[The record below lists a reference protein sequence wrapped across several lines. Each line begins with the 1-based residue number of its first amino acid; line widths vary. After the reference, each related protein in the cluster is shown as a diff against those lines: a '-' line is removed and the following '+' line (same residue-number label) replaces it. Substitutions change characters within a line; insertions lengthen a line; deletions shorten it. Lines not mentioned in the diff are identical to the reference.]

1 MSIKNTLHILVAPLD
16 WGLGHTT
23 RCVPVIQHLLHCG
36 HRVLFAGNE
45 QQRAYI
51 QVTLPD
57 LPSVHLQGYNISYAK
72 QGNMFMAAIAGQVP
86 KVMRAIGQEHDWLKK
101 IVVEHHIDAVIS
113 DNRYGLHHHNIPSVI
128 MTHQLQVM
136 SGMGSWVDN
145 MLRKLHYHYL
155 QKFNA
160 CWVVDI
166 PDAPGLAG
174 ALSHPAAL
182 PHHTTY
188 IGLLSQ
194 LQIINDAAQDY
205 LLVLLSG
212 PEPQR
217 TMLSQQLWAQLQDY
231 KGQVVFAEGKAD
243 ADIPVHIPAHVRHYP
258 ILTKGNLETMLQGAA
273 MVICRSGYST
283 IMDLVKLQKKAILI
297 PTPGQTEQ
305 EYLAKQLH
313 QQGCY
318 PYLSQKDFEID
329 KAMVMAA
336 QFSYQPLATPAA
348 YDMYKG
354 VLDNWLQKI

>member
-23 RCVPVIQHLLHCG
+23 RCMPVIQHLLHSG

-45 QQRAYI
+45 QQRGYVLA
-51 QVTLPD
+51 TLPQ
-57 LPSVHLQGYNISYAK
+57 LPIVHLNGYNISYAK

-86 KVMRAIGQEHDWLKK
+86 KVMRAIGQEHEWLKK
-101 IVVEHHIDAVIS
+101 IVAEHSIDAVIS
-113 DNRYGLHHHNIPSVI
+113 DNRYGLHHAAIPCAI

-136 SGMGSWVDN
+136 SGMGAWVDN

-155 QKFNA
+155 QKFNT
-160 CWVVDI
+160 CWVVDV

-174 ALSHPAAL
+174 ALSHPATL
-182 PHHTTY
+182 PHNATY
-188 IGLLSQ
+188 VGLLSQ
-194 LQIINDAAQDY
+194 IPISNNVSKDY

-217 TMLSQQLWAQLQDY
+217 TLLSRQLWAQLQSY

-243 ADIPVHIPAHVRHYP
+243 ADAPAHIPAHIRHYP
-258 ILTKGNLETMLQGAA
+258 ILTKDNLETILQGAA

-305 EYLAKQLH
+305 EYLAKQLQ
-313 QQGCY
+313 QQGIY
-318 PYLSQKDFEID
+318 PYLSQTDFEIN
-329 KAMVMAA
+329 KAMAIAA
-336 QFSYQPLATPAA
+336 QFPYQPLGTTAA
-348 YDMYKG
+348 YEMHMR
-354 VLDNWLQKI
+354 VLDNWLQNL

>member
-23 RCVPVIQHLLHCG
+23 RCVPVILHLLHCG

-45 QQRAYI
+45 QQRAYM
-51 QVTLPD
+51 QATLPQ

-86 KVMRAIGQEHDWLKK
+86 KVMRAIGQENDWLKK
-101 IVVEHHIDAVIS
+101 IVAEHHIDAVIS
-113 DNRYGLHHHNIPSVI
+113 DNRYGLHHAAIPCAI

-136 SGMGSWVDN
+136 SGMGGWVDN

-160 CWVVDI
+160 CWVVDV

-174 ALSHPAAL
+174 TLSHPATL
-182 PHHTTY
+182 PHNATY

-194 LQIINDAAQDY
+194 LPISNSDSEAY

-217 TMLSQQLWAQLQDY
+217 TLLSQQLWAQLQSY
-231 KGQVVFAEGKAD
+231 KGQLVFAEGNAD
-243 ADIPVHIPAHVRHYP
+243 ANIPAHIPAHIQHYP
-258 ILTKGNLETMLQGAA
+258 ILTKDNLETILQGAA

-305 EYLAKQLH
+305 EYLAKQL
-313 QQGCY
+313 QQQDIY

-329 KAMVMAA
+329 KAMAIAA
-336 QFSYQPLATPAA
+336 QFPYQPLGTTAA
-348 YDMYKG
+348 YDMHKRA
-354 VLDNWLQKI
+354 LDNWLQNI